1 MADSTQS
8 ATWDRIKE
16 CPCRGCTE
24 SRKNEKNRIVD
35 ILNRNSVQYSSKV
48 LKEIEGL

>member
-1 MADSTQS
+1 MVDPTQS
-8 ATWDRIKE
+8 STWDRTKE

-35 ILNRNSVQYSSKV
+35 ILNRNGVQYNSKV
-48 LKEIEGL
+48 LEEIEGL

>member
-1 MADSTQS
+1 MADPTQS
-8 ATWDRIKE
+8 ATWDKIKE